1 MLPRTEHVLLQL
13 MNEQMVFMGGR
24 MAGVV
29 VGLWRRDIM
38 VWTVRTAVLL
48 EDYTSAVNVI
58 FTIWLR
64 RRAN

>member
-1 MLPRTEHVLLQL
+1 MLPRTAYVLLQL

-38 VWTVRTAVLL
+38 VWKVRTAVSL
-48 EDYTSAVNVI
+48 EDYMSVMNVI
-58 FTIWLR
+58 FTI
-64 RRAN
+64 